1 MKNIILPFLLALII
15 SPSSAQTVFEGKVTH
30 KLTAETESKSGMIEI
45 YYGKKMI
52 KGIIKQNDDKETGKD
67 DILLDFNK
75 GLVYHLNAVDKT
87 YRLDSM
93 KGRPAGVMSALNPW
107 KEKDRVI
114 SGFHTSAYIP
124 KDTAEMNLFGNM
136 TMLFWYADSLLFPVD
151 EQLMGSDDIALF
163 TNGKTIGMGLNMSM
177 EFGESKKTFEL
188 EPVLIEPG
196 NLPASTF
203 EIPADFTIELND
215 TPVIPDSLREEDA
228 FMLDSVKTQTT
239 PPVKKVIKKK
249 TPPKPNKSK
258 PPVKSNAATR
268 KE

>member
-1 MKNIILPFLLALII
+1 MKNIILHFLLAFII
-15 SPSSAQTVFEGKVTH
+15 APSFAQSVFEGKVTH

-93 KGRPAGVMSALNPW
+93 KGRPSGVMSALNPW

-114 SGFHTSAYIP
+114 SGYHTSAYIP

-151 EQLMGSDDIALF
+151 DQLMGSDEIALF

-177 EFGESKKTFEL
+177 EFGESKKIFEL
-188 EPVLIEPG
+188 APVSIEPG
-196 NLPASTF
+196 ILPVSTF
-203 EIPADFTIELND
+203 EIPADFAFVYD

-228 FMLDSVKTQTT
+228 FMTDSVTT
-239 PPVKKVIKKK
+239 TPAPPVKKTIKKK

-258 PPVKSNAATR
+258 QTVKSNPAR
-268 KE
+268 IKE